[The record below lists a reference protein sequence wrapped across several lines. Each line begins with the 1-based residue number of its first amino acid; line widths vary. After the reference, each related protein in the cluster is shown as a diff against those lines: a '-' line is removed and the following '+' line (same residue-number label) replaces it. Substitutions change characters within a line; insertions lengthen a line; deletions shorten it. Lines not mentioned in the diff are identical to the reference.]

1 MIKQKRGKCTFL
13 RVVTGGGLFGHCKF
27 VVVSGKWTKWK
38 IDVWIIKIL
47 NLMVKIINFL
57 VCLCLHNNLT
67 DKMIW
72 VRYFNIVCFNFSASS
87 QFHIQQ
93 KEGKRE
99 E

>member
-13 RVVTGGGLFGHCKF
+13 RVVTGGELFGHCKF
-27 VVVSGKWTKWK
+27 VVVLGKWTKWK
-38 IDVWIIKIL
+38 IDVWIFKIL

-67 DKMIW
+67 DKMIGLGIL
-72 VRYFNIVCFNFSASS
+72 IVCFNFSASS